1 MPDSGQEIAGIAN
14 ILHIMLPIMVKKIGL
29 NIER

>member
-14 ILHIMLPIMVKKIGL
+14 IPHIMLPIMVKKIGL
-29 NIER
+29 NIVR